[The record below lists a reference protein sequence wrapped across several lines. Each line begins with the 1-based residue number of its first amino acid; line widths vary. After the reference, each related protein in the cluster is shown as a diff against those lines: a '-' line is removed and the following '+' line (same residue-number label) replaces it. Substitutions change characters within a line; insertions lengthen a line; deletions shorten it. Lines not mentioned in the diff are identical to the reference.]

1 MAEKGKSRA
10 NRAMEAAGF
19 DLWLLAPV
27 VILCGVGLLMVMSA
41 SSVLAEVRYNDTYFL
56 FKKQALALGVG
67 LAVMVGCLFVKTS
80 LLRSQV
86 YPLLLVSL
94 TLLVMVFVP
103 GLGRSAG
110 GATSWLRVAGVS
122 LQPSELAKLSLCL
135 YLAYSMAKNRENMDR
150 FSVGMLPHLIIGGSM
165 VGLTVLQRDLGMSAI
180 LFTLLLVILFLG
192 GARIKQLTGLATM
205 VAAAGVFL
213 VMIAPYRVQR
223 IAAYTD
229 PWADPKGTGFQIIH
243 SFLAF
248 GTGGLF
254 GAGLGQSH
262 QRLGYLPEPHTDFIF
277 AILGE
282 EIGFVGVVGVV
293 SLFLLLAYRG
303 FHWASKAQEPFHR
316 YLALGMTLV
325 IVLQALVNMMVVL
338 GLMPTT
344 GVTLP
349 FISFGGT
356 SLVVNL
362 AAAGIL
368 MRLSLEIR
376 RT

>member
-1 MAEKGKSRA
+1 MVKKAERKK
-10 NRAMEAAGF
+10 NRALEAAGF

-41 SSVLAEVRYNDTYFL
+41 SSVLAEVRYDDTYHL
-56 FKKQALALGVG
+56 FKKQALSLGLG
-67 LAVMVGCLFVKTS
+67 LTVMVACLFIKTS

-94 TLLVMVFVP
+94 TLLILVFVP

-110 GATSWLRVAGVS
+110 GATSWLRVAGFS
-122 LQPSELAKLSLCL
+122 LQPSEVAKLSLCL
-135 YLAYSMAKNRENMDR
+135 YLAYSMAKNRGNMDR
-150 FSVGMLPHLIIGGSM
+150 FSVGLLPHLIIGGGM
-165 VGLTVLQRDLGMSAI
+165 VALTVLQRDLGMSAI
-180 LFTLLLVILFLG
+180 LFILLLVTLFLG
-192 GARIKQLTGLATM
+192 GARIKQLTGLALA
-205 VAAAGVFL
+205 VGAAGVFL
-213 VMIAPYRVQR
+213 ILVAPYRIQR

-254 GAGLGQSH
+254 GAGLGHSH

-282 EIGFVGVVGVV
+282 EIGFVGVVAVV
-293 SLFLLLAYRG
+293 GLFLLLAYRG
-303 FHWASKAQEPFHR
+303 FHWAAKAQEPFQR
-316 YLALGMTLV
+316 YLALGMTLIITV
-325 IVLQALVNMMVVL
+325 QALVNMMVVL

-349 FISFGGT
+349 FISYGGT

-362 AAAGIL
+362 AAAGVL

-376 RT
+376 RG

>member
-10 NRAMEAAGF
+10 NRAVEAAGF

-41 SSVLAEVRYNDTYFL
+41 SSVLAEVRYDDAYFL
-56 FKKQALALGVG
+56 LKKQGLSLGLG
-67 LAVMVGCLFVKTS
+67 LAVMISCLFIRTS

-94 TLLVMVFVP
+94 TLLVLVFLP
-103 GLGRSAG
+103 GLGRTAG
-110 GATSWLRVAGVS
+110 GATSWLKLGGVS
-122 LQPSELAKLSLCL
+122 LQPSEVAKLSLCL
-135 YLAYSMAKNRENMDR
+135 YLAYSMAKNRESMDR
-150 FSVGMLPHLIIGGSM
+150 FSVGLLPHLIIGGGM

-180 LFTLLLVILFLG
+180 LFILLLAILFLG
-192 GARIKQLTGLATM
+192 GAKIKQLSALAAT

-282 EIGFVGVVGVV
+282 EVGFVGVVAVV
-293 SLFLLLAYRG
+293 ALFLLLAYRG
-303 FHWASKAQEPFHR
+303 FHWAAKAKEPFQR

-349 FISFGGT
+349 FISYGGT

-362 AAAGIL
+362 AAAGVL

-376 RT
+376 RG

>member
-1 MAEKGKSRA
+1 MARSIKTRG
-10 NRAMEAAGF
+10 NRAIEAAGF

-27 VILCGVGLLMVMSA
+27 LVLCGVGLLMVMSA
-41 SSVLAEVRYNDTYFL
+41 SSVLAEVRYNDTYHL
-56 FKKQALALGVG
+56 FKKQSLALGVG
-67 LAVMVGCLFVKTS
+67 LAVMAVCLCTKTS
-80 LLRSQV
+80 ILRAQV
-86 YPLLLVSL
+86 YPALFVSL
-94 TLLVMVFVP
+94 TLLVLVFIP
-103 GLGRSAG
+103 GLGRAAG
-110 GATSWLRVAGVS
+110 GATSWLKLGGFS

-135 YLAYSMAKNRENMDR
+135 YLAYSMAKNRDSMDR
-150 FSVGMLPHLIIGGSM
+150 FSVGLLPHLIIGGGM

-180 LFTLLLVILFLG
+180 LFILLLLILFLG
-192 GARIKQLTGLATM
+192 GARIKQLTGLAVT

-213 VMIAPYRVQR
+213 ILIAPYRIQR

-282 EIGFVGVVGVV
+282 EVGFVGVVAVV
-293 SLFLLLAYRG
+293 ALFILLAYRG
-303 FHWASKAQEPFHR
+303 FHWAAKAGEPFQR
-316 YLALGMTLV
+316 YLALGMTLI
-325 IVLQALVNMMVVL
+325 IVVQALVNMMVVL

-349 FISFGGT
+349 FISYGGT

-376 RT
+376 RG